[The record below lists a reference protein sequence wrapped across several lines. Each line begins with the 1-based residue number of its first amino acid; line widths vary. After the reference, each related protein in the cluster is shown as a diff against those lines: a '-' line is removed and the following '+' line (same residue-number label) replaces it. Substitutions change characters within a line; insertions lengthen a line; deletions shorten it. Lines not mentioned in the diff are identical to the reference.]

1 VYLTD
6 IYSVFHLATVQYIV
20 FSAAHRTFSKI
31 DHILG
36 NKVSLNK
43 HKKTEITQYMRSDN
57 GLKLELNNKRNN
69 IKFSNTWRLNK
80 FLNDHWF
87 IEERRW
93 GNPQHPLFI
102 DITKGFSI

>member
-57 GLKLELNNKRNN
+57 GLKLELNNKRNCW
-69 IKFSNTWRLNK
+69 KYSNTWRLNNMVPHHQWVIK
-80 FLNDHWF
+80 EIRQDIKMFLEVN
-87 IEERRW
+87 E
-93 GNPQHPLFI
+93 N
-102 DITKGFSI
+102 